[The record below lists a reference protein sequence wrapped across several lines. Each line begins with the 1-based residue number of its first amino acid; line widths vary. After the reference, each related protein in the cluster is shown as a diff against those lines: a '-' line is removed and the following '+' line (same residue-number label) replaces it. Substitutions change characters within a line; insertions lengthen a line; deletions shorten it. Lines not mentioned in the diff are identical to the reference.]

1 MTKGG
6 GVGLVCVLYR
16 ITKFAE
22 SDVVEFEEEEPKGK
36 RSKSSESSDV

>member
-22 SDVVEFEEEEPKGK
+22 SDVEFEEEEPKGK